1 MTDTRENWTSR
12 SGFIIAAVGS
22 AVGLGNIWR
31 FPYVAYENGGG
42 AFLIPY
48 LIALITAGL
57 PLLFLDY
64 AVGHKGRSSPPK
76 AYRKLFRGG
85 ETLGWWQV
93 CVCIIIGLYYASV
106 LTWAG
111 SYVYFSIGQMWGS
124 DPEGFFFKTY
134 LQTSD
139 AAGFDPKF
147 VSHIFWPLAGIWV
160 LTLAILY
167 GGVKKGVELSNKIFM
182 PLLFVLFTLLVIQAL
197 RLPGAADGLNAFFTP
212 NWAAMMDYKVWLA
225 AYGHTFFSLSV
236 GFGIMV
242 TYASYLKPKTNL
254 TGSGLI
260 VGFANASTEILA
272 GIGIFAA
279 LGFMA
284 NAANSNVQDVV
295 SGGIGLA
302 FIAFPKIIS
311 SLGSGADLFGI
322 LFFTSLFVAGISSMV
337 SILEVPIAAMM
348 DKLKW
353 SRKKA
358 VTIVGGGSAV
368 VSIALFSSVNS
379 IKLVDI
385 IDHFINNIGII
396 GGALLSIMC
405 IAWFKRSALLD
416 IKNHVNAISTI
427 KLGKGW
433 DFTLTVITSLILL
446 VTLAMTVYHLLIKGY
461 GDYSASLQWIF
472 GWGCVMFC
480 AVVAVVLA
488 QIKDREER

>member
-1 MTDTRENWTSR
+1 MADSRENWTSR

-48 LIALITAGL
+48 LLALITAGL

-64 AVGHKGRSSPPK
+64 ATGHRARNSPPK
-76 AYRKLFRGG
+76 AYRSLFKGG

-111 SYVYFSIGQMWGS
+111 SYIYFSIGQAWGG
-124 DPEGFFFKTY
+124 DPESFFFNTY
-134 LQTSD
+134 LQTSK
-139 AAGFDPKF
+139 ASGFDFQF
-147 VSHIFWPLAGIWV
+147 VSHLFWPIVGIWA
-160 LTLAILY
+160 LTLIILY

-182 PLLFVLFTLLVIQAL
+182 PLLFVLFTILVVQSL
-197 RLPGAADGLNAFFTP
+197 RLPGAVQGLNAFFTP

-284 NAANSNVQDVV
+284 HTAGKEVQDVV

-311 SLGSGADLFGI
+311 SLGAGADLFGL
-322 LFFTSLFVAGISSMV
+322 LFFSSLFVAGISSMV
-337 SILEVPIAAMM
+337 SIL
-348 DKLKW
+348 KCQLQ
-353 SRKKA
+353 R
-358 VTIVGGGSAV
+358 
-368 VSIALFSSVNS
+368 
-379 IKLVDI
+379 
-385 IDHFINNIGII
+385 
-396 GGALLSIMC
+396 C
-405 IAWFKRSALLD
+405 R
-416 IKNHVNAISTI
+416 IS
-427 KLGKGW
+427 
-433 DFTLTVITSLILL
+433 
-446 VTLAMTVYHLLIKGY
+446 
-461 GDYSASLQWIF
+461 
-472 GWGCVMFC
+472 
-480 AVVAVVLA
+480 
-488 QIKDREER
+488 

>member
-1 MTDTRENWTSR
+1 MTDSRENWTSR

-64 AVGHKGRSSPPK
+64 ATGHKGNTSPPK
-76 AYRKLFRGG
+76 AYRALFKGG

-93 CVCIIIGLYYASV
+93 CVCIVIGLYYASV

-111 SYVYFSIGQMWGS
+111 SYVYFSVGQMWGS
-124 DPEGFFFKTY
+124 DPESFFFNTY
-134 LQTSD
+134 LQTSK
-139 AAGFDPKF
+139 ASTFDFQF
-147 VSHIFWPLAGIWV
+147 VSHLFWPITGIWA
-160 LTLAILY
+160 LTLIILF
-167 GGVKKGVELSNKIFM
+167 GGVKKGVEFSNKIFM
-182 PLLFVLFTLLVIQAL
+182 PLLFNLFTILVIQAL
-197 RLPGAADGLNAFFTP
+197 RLPGAAQGLNAFFTP
-212 NWAAMMDYKVWLA
+212 NWSAMMDYKVWLA

-284 NAANSNVQDVV
+284 FASGKPVDQVV

-311 SLGSGADLFGI
+311 SLGSGADLFGL

-337 SILEVPIAAMM
+337 SILEVPIAAMQ

-358 VTIVGGGSAV
+358 VAIIGGGSAL
-368 VSIALFSSVNS
+368 VSITLFSSVNA

-396 GGALLSIMC
+396 GGALLSI
-405 IAWFKRSALLD
+405 ITVAWFKRSALIELRD
-416 IKNHVNAISTI
+416 HVNRISTVQ
-427 KLGKGW
+427 LGKGW
-433 DFTLTVITSLILL
+433 DFTLTVITSMILL
-446 VTLAMTVYHLLIKGY
+446 VTLCMTIFSLITKGY
-461 GDYSASLQWIF
+461 DTYSSSMLMIF
-472 GWGCVMFC
+472 GWGCVAFC
-480 AVVAVVLA
+480 AVIAVALSKV
-488 QIKDREER
+488 KDR

>member
-48 LIALITAGL
+48 LLALITAGL

-64 AVGHKGRSSPPK
+64 AVGHRSTGSPPK
-76 AYRKLFRGG
+76 AYRALFKGG

-124 DPEGFFFKTY
+124 DPEGFFFNTY
-134 LQTSD
+134 LQTTK
-139 AAGFDPKF
+139 ATGFDLQF
-147 VSHIFWPLAGIWV
+147 VGHLFWPIVGIWA
-160 LTLAILY
+160 LTLIILY

-182 PLLFVLFTLLVIQAL
+182 PLLFILFTILVIQSL
-197 RLPGAADGLNAFFTP
+197 RLPGAVQGLNAFFTP
-212 NWAAMMDYKVWLA
+212 NWSAMMDYKVWLA

-284 NAANSNVQDVV
+284 HAAGTEVKDVV

-302 FIAFPKIIS
+302 FIAFP
-311 SLGSGADLFGI
+311 LC
-322 LFFTSLFVAGISSMV
+322 T
-337 SILEVPIAAMM
+337 
-348 DKLKW
+348 
-353 SRKKA
+353 R
-358 VTIVGGGSAV
+358 
-368 VSIALFSSVNS
+368 
-379 IKLVDI
+379 
-385 IDHFINNIGII
+385 
-396 GGALLSIMC
+396 
-405 IAWFKRSALLD
+405 
-416 IKNHVNAISTI
+416 
-427 KLGKGW
+427 
-433 DFTLTVITSLILL
+433 
-446 VTLAMTVYHLLIKGY
+446 
-461 GDYSASLQWIF
+461 
-472 GWGCVMFC
+472 
-480 AVVAVVLA
+480 
-488 QIKDREER
+488 

>member
-1 MTDTRENWTSR
+1 MTDSRENWTSR
-12 SGFIIAAVGS
+12 SGFIIAAIGS

-64 AVGHKGRSSPPK
+64 AVGHRSSGSPPK

-93 CVCIIIGLYYASV
+93 SVCIIIGLYYASV

-134 LQTSD
+134 LQTSE
-139 AAGFDPKF
+139 ATGFDPRF

-160 LTLAILY
+160 LTLIILY

-182 PLLFVLFTLLVIQAL
+182 PLLFVLFTLLVIQSL
-197 RLPGAADGLNAFFTP
+197 RLPGAVEGLNAFFTP

-272 GIGIFAA
+272 GIGIFSA

-284 NAANSNVQDVV
+284 YSSNSNVQDVV

-311 SLGSGADLFGI
+311 SLGAGSDLFGI

-337 SILEVPIAAMM
+337 SILEVPISAMM

-353 SRKKA
+353 GRKKA
-358 VTIVGGGSAV
+358 VTIVGGGSAL
-368 VSIALFSSVNS
+368 VSIVLFSSVNS

-396 GGALLSIMC
+396 GGALISIIS
-405 IAWFKRSALLD
+405 IAWFKRSALLE
-416 IKNHVNAISTI
+416 IRNHVNAISTVH
-427 KLGKGW
+427 LGKGW

-446 VTLAMTVYHLLIKGY
+446 ITLAMTIYNLLLKGY
-461 GDYSASLQWIF
+461 GDYSISMQWLF
-472 GWGCVMFC
+472 GWGCVIFC
-480 AVVAVVLA
+480 AVVAFVLA
-488 QIKDREER
+488 RMKDR

>member
-1 MTDTRENWTSR
+1 MSETRENWSAR
-12 SGFIIAAVGS
+12 SGFIIAAIGS

-42 AFLIPY
+42 AFLVPY

-64 AVGHKGRSSPPK
+64 AVGHRSSGSPPK
-76 AYRKLFRGG
+76 AYRAIFRGG

-93 CVCIIIGLYYASV
+93 CVCIVIGLYYASV

-111 SYVYFSIGQMWGS
+111 SYIFFSIGQTWGS
-124 DPEGFFFKTY
+124 DPESFFFKTY
-134 LQTSD
+134 LQTSS
-139 AAGFDPKF
+139 ASGFDAQF
-147 VSHIFWPLAGIWV
+147 VQHIFWPLVGIWL
-160 LTLAILY
+160 LTLIILY

-182 PLLFVLFTLLVIQAL
+182 PLLFILFTILVIQAL
-197 RLPGAADGLNAFFTP
+197 RLPGAVEGLNAFFTP
-212 NWAAMMDYKVWLA
+212 NWSAMMDYKVWLA

-242 TYASYLKPKTNL
+242 TYASYLKPKTDL

-284 NAANSNVQDVV
+284 HAAGSSVQDVV
-295 SGGIGLA
+295 SDGIGLA

-311 SLGSGADLFGI
+311 SLGAGGDVFGF
-322 LFFTSLFVAGISSMV
+322 LFFASLFVAGISSMV

-353 SRKKA
+353 SRKQA
-358 VTIVGGGSAV
+358 VTIVGGGSAI
-368 VSIALFSSVNS
+368 VSIILFSSVNA

-385 IDHFINNIGII
+385 IDNFINNIGII
-396 GGALLSIMC
+396 GGALLSI
-405 IAWFKRSALLD
+405 IALAWFKRSAMRD
-416 IKNHVNAISTI
+416 IRLHVNQISTV
-427 KLGKGW
+427 KLGIGW
-433 DFTLTVITSLILL
+433 DVMLTVITSLILL
-446 VTLAMTVYHLLIKGY
+446 ITLVMTISSLVTHGY
-461 GDYSASLQWIF
+461 GDYSASLTGIF
-472 GWGCVMFC
+472 GWGSVVFC
-480 AVVAVVLA
+480 AVVALILTK
-488 QIKDREER
+488 IKDK

>member
-1 MTDTRENWTSR
+1 MADSRENWTSR

-48 LIALITAGL
+48 LLALITAGL

-64 AVGHKGRSSPPK
+64 ATGHRSVSSPPK
-76 AYRKLFRGG
+76 AYRALFKGG

-93 CVCIIIGLYYASV
+93 CVCIIIALYYASV

-111 SYVYFSIGQMWGS
+111 SYVYFSIGQTWGN
-124 DPEGFFFKTY
+124 DPESFFFNTY
-134 LQTSD
+134 LQTSK
-139 AAGFDPKF
+139 AAGFDPQL
-147 VSHIFWPLAGIWV
+147 VSHLFWPIVGVWV
-160 LTLAILY
+160 AVLIILY

-182 PLLFVLFTLLVIQAL
+182 PLLFILFTILVIQAL
-197 RLPGAADGLNAFFTP
+197 RLPGAAEGLNAFFTP
-212 NWAAMMDYKVWLA
+212 NWSAMMDYKVWLA

-254 TGSGLI
+254 TGSGLV

-284 NAANSNVQDVV
+284 HAAGKEVQDVV

-311 SLGSGADLFGI
+311 SLGSGAGLFGL
-322 LFFTSLFVAGISSMV
+322 LFFSSLFVAGITSMV
-337 SILEVPIAAMM
+337 SILEVPIAAMQ

-353 SRKKA
+353 GRVKA
-358 VTIVGGGSAV
+358 VTIIGGCSAL
-368 VSIALFSSVNS
+368 VSIALFSSVNA

-385 IDHFINNIGII
+385 VDHFINNIGIV
-396 GGALLSIMC
+396 GGALASIIC
-405 IAWFKRSALLD
+405 ITWLNRDALVKLRD
-416 IKNHVNAISTI
+416 HINRISTI
-427 KLGKGW
+427 QLGKGW
-433 DFTLTVITSLILL
+433 GFTLAAITALILFTTLCMTIFNL
-446 VTLAMTVYHLLIKGY
+446 VKNGY
-461 GDYSASLQWIF
+461 DTYSMSLQGIF
-472 GWGCVMFC
+472 GWGSIIFC
-480 AVVAVVLA
+480 AVIALVLSKM
-488 QIKDREER
+488 KDR